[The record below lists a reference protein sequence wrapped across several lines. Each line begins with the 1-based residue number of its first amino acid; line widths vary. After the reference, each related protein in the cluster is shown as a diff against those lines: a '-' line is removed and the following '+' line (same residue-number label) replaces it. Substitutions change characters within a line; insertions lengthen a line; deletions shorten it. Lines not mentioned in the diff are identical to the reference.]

1 MCEEALTE
9 IPLDIS
15 TVYKFDVNVENHIL
29 ETNHGKIFVNVND
42 QLCKI
47 SSCEV
52 IDQKT
57 KKKSDFV
64 KITENGQI
72 LA

>member
-9 IPLDIS
+9 IPLEIS
-15 TVYKFDVNVENHIL
+15 TVYKFDANVENHAL

-42 QLCKI
+42 ELCKI

-52 IDQKT
+52 ID
-57 KKKSDFV
+57 
-64 KITENGQI
+64 
-72 LA
+72 

>member
-9 IPLDIS
+9 VPLDIS
-15 TVYKFDVNVENHIL
+15 TVYKFDVNVKNHIL

-52 IDQKT
+52 ID
-57 KKKSDFV
+57 
-64 KITENGQI
+64 
-72 LA
+72 